1 MQYSSMQS
9 SGMRSSKAVPIPPD
23 VQARYAAE
31 GLWDDVALRDG
42 IETWAARTPERVALV
57 DNAGSCSYSELASRI
72 ALAVACLRE
81 RGIGPG
87 SAVLVLAPLDIAS
100 VVSYAAIVR
109 TGAVAVM
116 LDRRVGRADVEHAL
130 ALPDLR
136 LVVAP
141 EALVEAFRLGAASIP
156 ILTPGDLIT
165 GSPDRGWTEPDPRA
179 PAAVVFTSGTT
190 SRPKGVLHSLNTL
203 RSGARS
209 MAEAFDLTADDNA
222 FLSTPLASITGLLQT
237 HLMLDRGA
245 GLILED
251 RFEPGSSLER
261 LRRYGATV
269 IGGAPIIVEQLFR
282 RADAEGLTSLPLRA
296 MALGGTVIPRAV
308 LEIAVERYGIL
319 PVRMYGAS
327 EIPSATG
334 TLPTDQGAARLRDD
348 GAPARGV
355 EVRVDDDGPGEL
367 LVRGPMRLLGYLD
380 ADDNRAAFVAGGWFR
395 TGDLGAI
402 QHGRLTVTGRLKDIV
417 ARKGMKISLA
427 EIDEVAG
434 ALPNIDEA
442 ISYGLPDEETGE
454 RLVLAVHVRDPHAV
468 TFDDVIGQL
477 RGSGLAT
484 WKLPEQIVVW
494 DGPLPRTESG
504 KVQRQAVADDVTERR
519 TLFAPRLRGD
529 RGAG

>member
-1 MQYSSMQS
+1 MQS
-9 SGMRSSKAVPIPPD
+9 SGAVPVPQAVPIPEA
-23 VQARYAAE
+23 VQQRYVAD

-42 IETWAARTPERVALV
+42 IEAWAARTPDRVALV
-57 DNAGSCSYSELASRI
+57 DNAGTCGYAELAARV
-72 ALAVACLRE
+72 AGAVGGLRD

-87 SAVLVLAPLDIAS
+87 KAALVLAPLDMPS
-100 VVSYAAIVR
+100 VVAYAATVR
-109 TGAVAVM
+109 TGATAVM

-130 ALPDLR
+130 TLGVQ

-141 EALVEAFRLGAASIP
+141 QALVEQFGLAAISVPLATP
-156 ILTPGDLIT
+156 IELADGRV
-165 GSPDRGWTEPDPRA
+165 DRDWTEPDPRA
-179 PAAVVFTSGTT
+179 TAAVVFTSGTT

-209 MAEAFDLTADDNA
+209 MADAFDLTADDNA

-251 RFEPGSSLER
+251 RFDPASSLER
-261 LRRYGATV
+261 LRRHGATV

-296 MALGGTVIPRAV
+296 MALGGTMIPRAV

-334 TLPTDQGAARLRDD
+334 TLPTDQGIARISDD

-355 EVRVDDDGPGEL
+355 EVRVDDNGPGEL
-367 LVRGPMRLLGYLD
+367 LVRGPMRFLGYLD
-380 ADDNRAAFVAGGWFR
+380 DDDNRSAFVAGGWFR
-395 TGDLGAI
+395 TGDLGRVEN
-402 QHGRLTVTGRLKDIV
+402 GRLTVTGRLKDVV

-427 EIDEVAG
+427 EIDEAVN
-434 ALPNIDEA
+434 ALPGIEEA
-442 ISYGLPDEETGE
+442 TAYGRPDEETGE
-454 RLVLAVHVRDPHAV
+454 RLVLAVRVRDPQSVA
-468 TFDDVIGQL
+468 FGDIIGQL
-477 RGSGLAT
+477 RTRGLAT
-484 WKLPEQIVVW
+484 WKLPEQIVIW
-494 DGPLPRTESG
+494 DDPLPRTESG
-504 KVQRQAVADDVTERR
+504 KIQRQAVADDVRPRR
-519 TLFAPRLRGD
+519 TLYADRLQ
-529 RGAG
+529 